1 MTSEDVTL
9 LDPVIIALV
18 LKYRQRKVEQ
28 DKTAIIS
35 STRTTATCRSHQ
47 ISSFREECNGC
58 LPPHLLGWSPPISGE
73 LLQALDD
80 EAEPILKQL
89 ASM

>member
-47 ISSFREECNGC
+47 ISSFRDGC